1 MYVMTEV
8 SLSLSPKGRERFDFT
23 AMGFLQDLLF
33 PFLKTEIVIM
43 KKLVVML
50 RPIRGAR
57 RYNQVVVRQID
68 VVMLKKIV
76 GLTESQH
83 IAHRSPYAVNIPL
96 GKMIVEQH
104 VKVLIDRQLPRH
116 PFHFRH
122 PVFQQ
127 LLAFLEL
134 NDAVLNRNGLRYGDG
149 GQVGY
154 VSSDGGNEQN
164 GNIGDEKAAKN
175 LRLLKNRYPPLCDS
189 VFKK

>member
-1 MYVMTEV
+1 
-8 SLSLSPKGRERFDFT
+8 
-23 AMGFLQDLLF
+23 
-33 PFLKTEIVIM
+33 
-43 KKLVVML
+43 
-50 RPIRGAR
+50 
-57 RYNQVVVRQID
+57 
-68 VVMLKKIV
+68 MLKKIV

-83 IAHRSPYAVNIPL
+83 IAHRSPYAINIPL
-96 GKMIVEQH
+96 GKMIVEKH

-175 LRLLKNRYPPLCDS
+175 LRLLKNRYPPYVIAFSKNNDS
-189 VFKK
+189 SSPASYKFDHNGCLRRKGRYFCVWQGTFFHTRPACG